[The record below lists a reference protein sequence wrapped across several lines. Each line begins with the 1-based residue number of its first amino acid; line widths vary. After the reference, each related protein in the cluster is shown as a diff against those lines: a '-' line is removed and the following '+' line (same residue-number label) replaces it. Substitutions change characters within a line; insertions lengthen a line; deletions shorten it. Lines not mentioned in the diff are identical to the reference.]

1 MRRYTLRNT
10 RVGRRRIGRL
20 RVTAFV
26 ALFALGSVAL
36 VGCAANPDVSSLESE
51 LSTVDGVNDATAGAT
66 HSGAP
71 WNTTLVVTLYLEDPS
86 DAGVVEAVRGAA
98 PVFVAD
104 DEGSRHEVSLLFIGG
119 QRSDYE
125 SDFDAES
132 YELTVTPD
140 ICATL
145 GVPDSGPYSL
155 RLSPAQ
161 MREIA
166 DGE

>member
-1 MRRYTLRNT
+1 LPSTP
-10 RVGRRRIGRL
+10 VGRRRIGRL

-26 ALFALGSVAL
+26 ALFALGSVTL
-36 VGCAANPDVSSLESE
+36 GGCAASLDVSGLESE
-51 LSTVDGVNDATAGAT
+51 LSTVDGANDATVRVA

-71 WNTTLVVTLYLEDPS
+71 WNTQLVVRLYLEDPS
-86 DAGVVEAVRGAA
+86 DAGIVEAVRGAA

-132 YELTVTPD
+132 YKLTVTPD
-140 ICATL
+140 ICAAL
-145 GVPDSGPYSL
+145 GVPDSGPYLL